1 MAAFSFSPGREG
13 RRSPPFRR
21 RTIRVTFLSIP
32 LIHHP
37 QLDIRAALNPAAGGR
52 KGRSDMDR
60 EKWTRFATDAEAKAE
75 GDTSRVLVTM
85 LFTDLVGSTELAVEL
100 GDRRWRAL
108 LERHHTIVR
117 ELLDQFRGR
126 EVDCAGDG
134 FFATFETATPAVHC
148 GFSLTRSLQSLGL
161 EVRVGL
167 HTGECERFGQKVS
180 GVAVHTAARLSRIA
194 RPGEVLVTGT
204 VKDVVAGSGLRFEER
219 DTHTLKGLP
228 GGWQLFAAVGLD
240 LDDSRHGGRDH
251 GLSIRGT
258 RSEVH
263 RAPVKSGVA

>member
-1 MAAFSFSPGREG
+1 
-13 RRSPPFRR
+13 
-21 RTIRVTFLSIP
+21 
-32 LIHHP
+32 
-37 QLDIRAALNPAAGGR
+37 
-52 KGRSDMDR
+52 MDR